1 MNPHPFDVD
10 AAFGEDYLHFYR
22 HMLGEQRAEAD
33 TDAAV
38 ELGALRPGMR
48 VLDAPCGTGRMAVR
62 FAERGMVVTGIDRSA
77 EFLAVAAAAAD
88 ERGVAV
94 DLRHGDL
101 RTLPVEGPFD
111 AVVCWFTSFGYF
123 SDDENHEVL
132 REFRRVL
139 APGGVLLVD
148 TLSHDGYVRSFTES
162 PEAIV
167 VDVDGDL
174 MIDRNLFDVETG
186 CIVCHRVTVRG
197 GTRREARFFIRL
209 PTIPEWHRWL
219 RAAGFA
225 SVHVTDPF
233 GAPVDLDAGR
243 LVVRAVA

>member
-1 MNPHPFDVD
+1 MTPHPFDVD

-22 HMLGEQRAEAD
+22 HVLGEERAESD

-38 ELGALRPGMR
+38 ALGGLQRGAR

-62 FAERGMVVTGIDRSA
+62 FAERGMSVTGIDRSE
-77 EFLAVAAAAAD
+77 EFLALAAASARD
-88 ERGVAV
+88 RGVVV
-94 DLRHGDL
+94 DLRRGDL
-101 RTLPVEGPFD
+101 RALPVEGPFD

-123 SDDENHEVL
+123 DDDDNLGVL

-174 MIDRNLFDVETG
+174 LVDRNHFDVEAG

-197 GTRREARFFIRL
+197 GRRREARFFIRL
-209 PTIPEWHRWL
+209 PTIPEWRTWL
-219 RAAGFA
+219 AAAGFS
-225 SVHVTDPF
+225 SVRVTDPL
-233 GAPVDLDAGR
+233 GEPVDLDAGR